1 MEKKKKCAST
11 TVSKVRKKEFSNQ
24 SRSFDDLFLM
34 FAFNKDNLQIKTAL
48 NGQIS
53 CLSFT

>member
-1 MEKKKKCAST
+1 MEKKNALAL
-11 TVSKVRKKEFSNQ
+11 SKVRKKEFSNQ

-48 NGQIS
+48 ND
-53 CLSFT
+53 